1 MPHARKDRCHAL
13 ATMPV
18 APFDLVQSRAEAR
31 ERTHPRPRARIDEI
45 DVMNYRRHGA
55 AAARFAERRRR
66 EDDAPRLCEQVPD
79 LISLRLE
86 IEERSGVTG
95 TQPRHIRRLVVD
107 RAPAL
112 FLVPCGDP
120 RCVEGEHDL
129 TETIMRALRA
139 REASFQGEDECA
151 GTVGTSPCGRVL
163 HFDATAE
170 YRP

>member
-1 MPHARKDRCHAL
+1 
-13 ATMPV
+13 
-18 APFDLVQSRAEAR
+18 
-31 ERTHPRPRARIDEI
+31 
-45 DVMNYRRHGA
+45 MNYRRHGA

-79 LISLRLE
+79 LISLRLD

-120 RCVEGEHDL
+120 RCVESEHDL

-139 REASFQGEDECA
+139 REASFEGDDECA
-151 GTVGTSPCGRVL
+151 GSIGTSPCGRVL

-170 YRP
+170 YRS